1 MPDILEVQKN
11 VKDMVKAKRYSMVT
25 LGNFGPF
32 DDGWILCPEH
42 FLKHRWAVHLLYTAS
57 QYNEHFKK
65 TKTYGQKTKF
75 PVLIFSTHFST
86 EQCQLPE
93 VLSNNLDNQQTNEN
107 PMKEHNMA
115 KKGART
121 KTPKASLKHVQY
133 QSH

>member
-1 MPDILEVQKN
+1 MEIFIRISFM
-11 VKDMVKAKRYSMVT
+11 MVV
-25 LGNFGPF
+25 
-32 DDGWILCPEH
+32 LCK
-42 FLKHRWAVHLLYTAS
+42 LC
-57 QYNEHFKK
+57 EHFKK

-133 QSH
+133 PEPPT